1 MDSTMNFGSDNQ
13 AGASQQVID
22 AVIAANVGNAHG
34 YGSDPWTERATN
46 LLRETFQRDLEALF
60 VPTGTAAN
68 SLALSC
74 LAQPWEVILCHNH
87 AHILN
92 DEATAPEFFT
102 GGARLIGISGRD
114 GKLEPRH
121 LSEYFKFAGKEYPH
135 NSRATVLSMTQAS
148 ENGLV
153 YTPDEIAALSSL
165 AKKEQLKIQMDGARF
180 ANAVAALK
188 YSPADISWKAG
199 VDVLCLG
206 ATKNGALACEVVLFF
221 DKKLSEQFVY
231 RRKRAGHLISKSRFI
246 GAQMEAWLKDRYW
259 LKLASHANECATKLS
274 KELASIPRIRI
285 TWPTQANE
293 VFVVLPIKLVE
304 RLRTAGAEFYEWP
317 LTGLPP
323 EISITRDEAYVRL
336 VTSFLTTDKEISDF
350 CAIAHS

>member
-1 MDSTMNFGSDNQ
+1 MNFGSDNQ

-22 AVIAANVGNAHG
+22 AVVAANAGNAHG
-34 YGSDPWTERATN
+34 YGGDPWSGRAID
-46 LLRETFQRDLEALF
+46 LLRETFRCDLEAFF

-74 LAQPWEVILCHNH
+74 LAQPWEIILCHNH

-102 GGARLIGISGRD
+102 GGARLIGISQHD

-121 LSEYFKFAGKEYPH
+121 LSEYFQYAGREYPH
-135 NSRATVLSMTQAS
+135 NSRATVLNITQAS
-148 ENGLV
+148 EDGLV
-153 YTPDEIAALSSL
+153 YTPDEIATLCSL

-188 YSPADISWKAG
+188 CAPADISWKAG

-221 DKKLSEQFVY
+221 DKKLGEQFIY
-231 RRKRAGHLISKSRFI
+231 RRKRSGHLISKSRFI
-246 GAQMEAWLKDRYW
+246 GAQMEAWLQEGYW
-259 LKLASHANECATKLS
+259 LQLAAHANECAAKLS
-274 KELASIPRIRI
+274 KELAAIPGIRI

-293 VFVVLPIKLVE
+293 IFVVLSKKSVE
-304 RLRTAGAEFYEWP
+304 RLRAAGAEFYEWP

-323 EISITRDEAYVRL
+323 TTTINSGETYVRL
-336 VTSFLTTDKEISDF
+336 VTSFLTTDSELQKF
-350 CAIAHS
+350 CSIARGG